1 MQKLFSERIEEHL
14 FEVYSSDRLEIPE
27 TLDSC
32 FFSLALLVDG
42 SRYSNE
48 ELFTFADECLRKG
61 LCYLVA
67 WGPDCERVHDLFDEV
82 RDQPERGGYLP
93 RFATGD
99 NVVMTTWHALKPL
112 ADALFFFVHC
122 TFPTDVFQP
131 EWKHRIILSVRNE
144 EWALDSVEYM
154 KAVAA
159 SARPAN

>member
-1 MQKLFSERIEEHL
+1 MEKVFTGRIEEYL

-42 SRYSNE
+42 RLYSNE
-48 ELFTFADECLRKG
+48 ELSAFADECLRKG

-82 RDQPERGGYLP
+82 RDQPEGGGYLP
-93 RFATGD
+93 QSATRD
-99 NVVMTTWHALKPL
+99 DVVVTTWHAHKPL
-112 ADALFFFVHC
+112 ADALFFFAYC

-131 EWKHRIILSVRNE
+131 AWKHRIILSVGNE
-144 EWALDSVEYM
+144 EWALDSARYM
-154 KAVAA
+154 KAVTA
-159 SARPAN
+159 SVRPVN